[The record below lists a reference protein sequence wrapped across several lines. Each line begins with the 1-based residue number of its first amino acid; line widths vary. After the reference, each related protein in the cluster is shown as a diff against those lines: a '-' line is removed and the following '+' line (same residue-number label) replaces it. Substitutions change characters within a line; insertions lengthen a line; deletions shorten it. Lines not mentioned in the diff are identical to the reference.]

1 MLGKI
6 LKYEFRNFSK
16 SLLPITIF
24 FLLFSVIGFF
34 AFKGGFRYSYYE
46 NSSEITY
53 ILFVSVLIPLY
64 VISCFACITIS
75 FIYGPVRFS
84 KSMFTNEGY
93 LLRTIPVK
101 TSYHLLSKLISGFIW
116 FVISIICFIIMFS
129 MPFFEADDYPKLIEY
144 YLSTPVSETVM
155 NCLTL
160 LTGYIFAQLAIFFA
174 ITLSNILI
182 RNLRLLG
189 VILFLFAEQ
198 IIFSIILGFTLSI
211 VRYFTEYDIS
221 SSSPAYETIQMILQI
236 IISVIFFFATCYL
249 IDKKGELE

>member
-6 LKYEFRNFSK
+6 LKYEFRNFSRP
-16 SLLPITIF
+16 LLPITIF

-75 FIYGPVRFS
+75 YIYGPVRFS

-129 MPFFEADDYPKLIEY
+129 MPFLKP
-144 YLSTPVSETVM
+144 M
-155 NCLTL
+155 
-160 LTGYIFAQLAIFFA
+160 
-174 ITLSNILI
+174 
-182 RNLRLLG
+182 
-189 VILFLFAEQ
+189 
-198 IIFSIILGFTLSI
+198 IIQS
-211 VRYFTEYDIS
+211 
-221 SSSPAYETIQMILQI
+221 
-236 IISVIFFFATCYL
+236 
-249 IDKKGELE
+249 